1 MTKFTKSG
9 ACIGGGI
16 GLAGVIIAMIFFAP
30 FAFGMAGNFLIGL
43 FALVMAAIIPG
54 GLVVLGGAAIG
65 ALIGYMIQSKRIAY
79 GIVGIIAVVVAVV
92 LGYMYK
98 FEAGIFRPNDPNDCE
113 GWRNSGVR
121 EVCFQERDEEF
132 LKSRQCAQIRNETTR
147 NRCFE
152 DLALLSKSIDPCDNI
167 IDEQAQRSCILGV
180 HKSTGDITLCAKIKD
195 LKIRA
200 NCEKFSQPPK
210 TQ

>member
-54 GLVVLGGAAIG
+54 GIVVLVGAAIG

-79 GIVGIIAVVVAVV
+79 GLVGIIAVVVAVV

-98 FEAGIFRPNDPNDCE
+98 FEIGIFRSNDCE

-121 EVCFQERDEEF
+121 EACFQERDKEF
-132 LKSRQCAQIRNETTR
+132 SKSRQCAQIRNETTR

-152 DLALLSKSIDPCDNI
+152 NLALLNNSADPCDNI
-167 IDEQAQRSCILGV
+167 RGEEGQAFCILGV

-200 NCEKFSQPPK
+200 NCEKHSRPPK
-210 TQ
+210 AQ